1 LPKLWLNTSARRT
14 SGSDAINGET
24 DPQLLARIDR
34 LRRLHG
40 GSRLRDCLVPMMQCV
55 AVWAFASEQIF
66 QNTGETQLV
75 RDLRLKAF
83 IDDADHKLV
92 SKLGEIRTNPRAKP
106 FEERYLGIR
115 DEWNQ
120 FVKYRTRDQWTDG
133 TSPLYKSVTNS
144 LLQLAEYFSA
154 DCRSILRE
162 LNAPASIRR
171 RSVRPVW
178 KGVLNVQMQDAT
190 PKSVVERKSRRWR
203 RQADD

>member
-1 LPKLWLNTSARRT
+1 VAEYEAAEAR
-14 SGSDAINGET
+14 D
-24 DPQLLARIDR
+24 
-34 LRRLHG
+34 
-40 GSRLRDCLVPMMQCV
+40 LRDCLVPMMQCV